1 MKDKIIVKILLDYG
15 AEEYIWHT
23 PFQSIVDLVQWWRS
37 IESIDIS
44 NDNIREIINI
54 GQLKK
59 IILNKDVDDIPE
71 VSIEK
76 SPRIMLD
83 NDYSSYLFYDG
94 KQYYH
99 RGKRFLETD
108 T

>member
-1 MKDKIIVKILLDYG
+1 MTEKIIVNILLDYG
-15 AEEYIWHT
+15 AEGYIWHT
-23 PFQSIVDLVQWWRS
+23 PFQNIVDLIQWWGS
-37 IESIDIS
+37 IESIDICVDDVS
-44 NDNIREIINI
+44 EIINT
-54 GQLKK
+54 GQLIK
-59 IILNKDVDDIPE
+59 IIFNKAGEDIPE
-71 VSIEK
+71 VSIET